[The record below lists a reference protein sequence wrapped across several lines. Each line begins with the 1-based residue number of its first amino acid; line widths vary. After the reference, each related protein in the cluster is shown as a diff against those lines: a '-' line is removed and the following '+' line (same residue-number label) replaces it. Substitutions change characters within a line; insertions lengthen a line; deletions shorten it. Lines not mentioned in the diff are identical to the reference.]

1 LGKQRTC
8 LVIAHRLGTI
18 RKADNIIVL
27 GNGIVL
33 EEGTHDE
40 LLAKNGKY
48 AEMWNMQLHS
58 TASSNVVMTDSV
70 D

>member
-1 LGKQRTC
+1 
-8 LVIAHRLGTI
+8 VIAHRLGTI

-33 EEGTHDE
+33 EEGSHDE

-58 TASSNVVMTDSV
+58 TSSNVTTEIE
-70 D
+70 